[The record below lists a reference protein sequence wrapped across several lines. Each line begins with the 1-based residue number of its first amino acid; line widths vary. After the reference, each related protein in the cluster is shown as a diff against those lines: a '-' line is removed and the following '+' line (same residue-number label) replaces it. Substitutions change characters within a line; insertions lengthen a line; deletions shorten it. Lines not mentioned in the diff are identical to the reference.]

1 VCAELVGF
9 FFRIGGIEMSFGAY
23 IAAGV
28 ARQMILPL
36 LCLVCVCI
44 GIGIGISWIPTL
56 IIYLSHHLTWTP

>member
-1 VCAELVGF
+1 
-9 FFRIGGIEMSFGAY
+9 MSFGAY